1 MKKSM
6 MKRIVSVTMALFM
19 MPWSS
24 FIYGSDV
31 YALSIDDKRTVISE
45 DITATQ
51 GDAADIPVSNTRK
64 GLSKS
69 GAEEGPQEEENTY
82 EDYIVTGDLT
92 LNEDMEV
99 ASLLMSP
106 SSSLNLNGHTLIV
119 HDDYKMGSGS
129 GLYFNNGAI
138 LCYGSFN
145 NNQSSGHIVMQGVND
160 YLLVEG
166 LLDLTNGSYDIQN
179 GTIEAKGDIVLSKK
193 FIAAENSSLILSGNT
208 AQYINQSNGS
218 MLGNVIL
225 RNYSDEGIILYNIF
239 DYTSIENNGCKVSIA
254 DQEGISGYVL
264 TEDEEKDGLF
274 ILGAGTLDLNGHTLT
289 INGDF
294 YHTGGKLKINNGSL
308 IISGSYK
315 MQKRIV
321 SGEDVTYTN
330 ASSQLEMTQEDD
342 YIQVGG
348 DFVVEN
354 SAKTNGKITNG
365 TIEILGDI
373 HIDNTKGSNGFVPS
387 GDSTMLLSS
396 DNPQCIELTGN
407 TGLIYG
413 HLHNLTLRNTSEE
426 GVTFVNPIC
435 ISGSFDQGETLIT
448 GDVKLAG
455 EVDFV
460 NESYTGDIVIQD
472 STTLK
477 GKLNINGNL
486 VIDNALTVE
495 GSVSASGDII
505 NNTSL
510 NVTGLLS
517 SGGNYNSSGYASV
530 SGELDIAGDA
540 VSQSSLRTIA
550 LSNGSVN
557 ISGSV
562 GNIVFDMT
570 HEDDYV
576 LIAGDYN
583 TDFVDSTTHL
593 KNGITEIKGDIDAA
607 SFIASGNHKL
617 LLSGDGLQTVSNSD
631 AMSLG
636 VLELNNNSEE
646 GVFFDKVV
654 QKNELIRNGCR
665 LRYGNLA
672 GEFGWTLTDDQEIDG
687 DLIIIDD
694 ELDLN
699 GHTLHVGGDLIQMSG
714 NININGGELIIDG
727 DYRMQTIEDGEY
739 AISASS
745 LTMTNEDDKVTVNG
759 DYYVSSSVD
768 NKGRLTNGA
777 LTLNGNFYITKESN
791 DNAFYGTDSFKV
803 VLGGEFDKTID
814 TNRIIY
820 IPVLENSCEG
830 KVTAKKTIKVDKNLI
845 CDYEDD
851 YKGTV
856 YIGYS
861 TELTGDGF
869 SGSIISDSYDKTINQ
884 DYHIGGNLT
893 GKGSL
898 FIKGKLTIDGNYYH
912 GCILHVYDDVTIGEN
927 ITTPFNNSYSIK
939 LYDSSTFSVNGDVT
953 ITNKG
958 DFSFESDD
966 SVLIIKGDYNCN
978 NKGGFNKGTVYIGGD
993 FTSTG
998 FYANDSNRV
1007 IFNGDTLQTINV
1019 AESCHFATIELNNSS
1034 EEGVVSKTVFN
1045 KDTFIRNNTNFR
1057 YEGLDGI
1064 FGYKLTKDETIEGD
1078 LVLIDDSLDLNG
1090 YTLTVNGDFI
1100 QMSGNVLINGG
1111 SLIVFGDYRQQKRE
1125 LNDGSDTLTGNQ
1137 VYKYSAG
1144 SAKLTMTNENDYVEI
1159 GGNFIINTTADNRY
1173 NQTNGIIC
1181 LAGNI
1186 NYNIKNGSYGFYP
1199 SNSLCLKLV
1208 GDSNQSIKHYYGD
1221 KEYETSITIPSL
1233 IIETD
1238 YEDYELSGSDIII
1251 SKIFRPGTAVV
1262 NQKIQLLSRSKLIG
1276 DVFNGYLNVNTS
1288 LTDDLVINGELHGTA
1303 DISGNVTVNGKTYL
1317 DKLTLNKGS
1326 LTVNNDFAVQTV
1338 NMTHSEDSLNVT
1350 GDFMYQGGGTNATDG
1365 VITIG
1370 GNFKDYYYNFFNTT
1384 KNNRIIFNGTARQV
1398 IYMPSGHFATVE
1410 LQNYSSEGV
1419 YSDSL
1424 FDYDTIIKNG
1434 CKLTYGFGSTT
1445 EGFVLEGDYTYSG
1458 DMIFADG
1465 EIDLNGH
1472 TLTIDGDLIHAGG
1485 TIKINNGKLIVK
1497 NDLREQSPY
1506 GSSYIGGKGSLVLEN
1521 KMDSI
1526 TVGGDLYL
1534 DSDNTSK
1541 MKTGYIYVEGN
1552 LKRTTNSKKFD
1563 FDSRIVLCG
1572 SDTQTVDSNI
1582 TGLTS
1587 LDINTKNKLII
1598 NGTSF
1603 EVSKYLSSSC
1613 RNITKYIDV
1622 PSLNVITSPY
1632 HGNINLGSRCVLV
1645 QDVEIIGNLTV
1656 YNKLDINGKNLYV
1669 NNLVL
1674 SSYGSL
1680 TMDDADGY
1688 ISVANDMTV
1697 NSLYRYNSSYNSILT
1712 DGCIEI
1718 NGNFDC
1724 QRYSY
1729 FTASDNHIVI
1739 FTPKKRTAGTA
1750 YRQSVSFGDDNNR
1763 TSRFNTL
1770 ILRGREESFIFDNE
1784 PDTIANEVIYE
1795 YEYADDLKPVSNL
1808 AVVNATEDTI
1818 TISFADENENPK
1830 ATGYEIY
1837 RNGTKIGTTDRT
1849 EYTDRN
1855 LKPNTI
1861 YKYTVFAMDSYWNLS
1876 LESEE
1881 LSAQTLRDTDAPS
1894 VPTGLHVSSRTG
1906 NTIGLSWTGAR
1917 DNVGVAGYVL
1927 YKNGELLKKLS
1938 ALEYIDTDVAKDEIN
1953 IYKLSAIDAAG
1964 NESEKSEEVVAMVA
1978 TPKINRIYPTDYSRI
1993 GGNSVELKAY
2003 YKNYGEGSR
2012 NSVNIEYQD
2021 SEGEWVK
2028 INDAPLGQTLYNSS
2042 EYVSSYTWNI
2052 ASLDSDNIKVR
2063 YILTDNTGA
2072 QDIYEAEYDID
2083 HTYPENP
2090 VNLATVDNNGVIEL
2104 TWKVSASSDFSKY
2117 NIYRYIVDGSDQTEV
2132 YSKVSEITDKYSA
2145 RYEDNDLSEGTEA
2158 RYIITSVDDM
2168 GNESP
2173 CINPVTV
2180 TVGAD
2185 SEAPEVTELEPSS
2198 ERITGNAKLTAYAK
2212 DNKNISDIKFYMIS
2226 ESEME
2231 SMNSS
2236 DIDYNEWTL
2245 LGKGSTP
2252 VISDNIYSSS
2262 INIDTTSYTDG
2273 IYFIAAVA
2281 EDSSGNK
2288 NIDDFY
2294 TRYEIDNTGIQKIT
2308 INKTNP
2314 GSTYVQLMWDDV
2326 TDDDFDYFL
2335 IERLEGDSF
2344 KEVNREYGVTGST
2357 INGLTPETEYSFRVC
2372 GVDKLGNKG
2381 EYSDVVNV
2389 STLDDTSSPS
2399 ITAVY
2404 PVQGRLKDSIPLSM
2418 TVSDNYKVAG
2428 GTWSLS
2434 FDGENYTEIASVSGS
2449 STNEVFKYMLD
2460 ISDIEK
2466 YPEGSIFIKS
2476 EAVDEA
2482 GNKNLLT
2489 ADGSEIIMQYIIDR
2503 TAPVSVKNASA
2514 RANDGYISIIWD
2526 EAEEEDIASYKVYRA
2541 DMEKG
2546 IYRCVMNSASIDYY
2560 DIDIEDGK
2568 SYAYYVTAVDEA
2580 GNESE
2585 RSNISFATAIPD
2597 ETIPKVA
2604 GVSPSDNSKIGAN
2617 AKFSIIVTDNSALS
2631 RVKTYY
2637 RANESDSWVLLNES
2651 NVSGRSAWP
2660 TFTTDL
2666 SNETEG
2672 NIFFKTVC
2680 EDRNGNISEDF
2691 LYSCRLDTTPPVAE
2705 ISAVGGNLE
2714 TVIDLK
2720 RDILES
2726 DVSYYEIYRCELSQS
2741 GKNKAFFDN
2750 AQNIEKV
2757 SVSAEETIE
2766 GQVDKRRIRYRDTDI
2781 IPHTA
2786 YRYAAKVYDSVGNY
2800 SWTEIANAIATDTD
2814 NITPTI
2820 VMPDK
2825 ITTIVGMEVGLDAGD
2840 CSDNVRIKSFTW
2852 DMGNGDTCSG
2862 ARPKY
2867 TYRNSGKY
2875 TVKLTVTDTSGNK
2888 SEKEIEVHVKE
2899 ASNNGICNL
2908 TVVDYSGNPIP
2919 YAYVYI
2925 NTGSDSDTA
2934 FMTDAYGK
2942 VSLCYKAGTYRVAAF
2957 KDGYLPEEQDYII
2970 TNMKTTEEVLRLSSG
2985 EVVVG
2990 NFEVH
2995 RMSIQEIVDAGVD
3008 LSSPANI
3015 NTFTFKTTLTFQKSP
3030 IPVVVDTL
3038 SGDERISGG
3047 GDLDGGGFGF
3057 PNFPIDWGGFN
3068 STSPPSSQATYMTV
3082 NTPAEEPVPVMAVMS
3097 VTQSVSWL
3105 KNMYS
3110 AGLTIMNMADSKYVL
3125 EDSKGSIELPDGVSL
3140 AVLDESKRLETG
3152 TNSGQLLTI
3161 DMGDI
3166 SGQNSKTVSWTLK
3179 GDRSGKYDLNAVYSG
3194 ILTPFNIP
3202 ITKSFKAE
3210 TEIELDSADI
3220 VITVKPESA
3229 YYLGED
3235 YYIHYS
3241 IKNNGTEDLYNFTT
3255 SIGDYR
3261 VPNEKEVVY
3270 IMDPD
3275 TEEITDTQ
3283 STGVGLKYTL
3293 TTSEQLYQMP
3303 VLSGNDSITIPVL
3316 KSGESIYGT
3325 WKYGEGDYH
3334 SSGFAGDS
3342 QREYFALV
3350 SSIVDVLEGENL
3362 GVTVKVEPIKSHI
3375 SKMIKTYYQDEDIVI
3390 KTGDPVD
3397 MTSGAFTD
3405 SYTAVSL
3412 SGKDNLDYILSYDS
3426 VTASECGK
3434 NSDYNEQT
3442 NNLGTGWTGSFSS
3455 YVKEENGF
3463 VKYYSN
3469 PYAYTVFISE
3479 NSFNGKLYGEAAE
3492 DGALKLGNEN
3502 SDDDIV
3508 FVSATHGMEG
3518 YTLTRHSDG
3527 TYELRSPIGE
3537 ILSYDVEGRLS
3548 HVQMEDGSVTNVS
3561 YTEHQQIITEEISG
3575 NRLIITKNDKGQI
3588 ISISDG
3594 GDKVTNITYSG
3605 DDITAI
3611 TDAIGRETSFKYDDN
3626 HRIVS
3631 ETNNSGTEFI
3641 QNEYDDEGRIV
3652 KQTDAL
3658 GKEISFEYSETED
3671 GGIICDAI
3679 TKAEG
3684 KTSVS
3689 KEVVTDIK
3697 GRVVSVVNESGSTES
3712 YTYDAEGNVNS
3723 KTDGYGNTVSYS
3735 YDEDGRLIQ
3744 SGGIVGQN
3752 YSVTYDDK
3760 GNVSAI
3766 SSDGDTSD
3774 YQYDSNNNLIYSNVF
3789 GAETVF
3795 AYDENNLLIKE
3806 ERQGKGEKTYSYTG
3820 GVLTSSTDELGRTT
3834 GYKFD
3839 NSGNL
3844 IEMISPDG
3852 SKVSYNYNAV
3862 NQKISETDANGNTS
3876 YYTYNDLNLVSS
3888 VTDALGNKTSY
3899 EYDPLGNLTREIR
3912 PDGSEIKYIND
3923 ALGNMVETIYPNGVT
3938 YKYEYDSCGNNT
3950 KILYPDG
3957 TTEEFTY
3964 DSNGN
3969 ITSAK
3974 DKKGNITTYTQNNT
3988 VEKLDSVTDCYGN
4001 NISYTYDDQG
4011 RNNVISMTQGILDTY
4026 TYDIQGNIS
4035 SYTDTLGNTT
4045 RYNYNEWGELLDVK
4059 DSNGN
4064 ITELKYDATGNCIEK
4079 KTPEGLDIFYT
4090 YDVNNNIISVK
4101 TNVQGKEIEEK
4112 YTYDSMGN
4120 VLTYTDTMGRVT
4132 SYTYDK
4138 LNRPVTEKT
4147 PDGITTT
4154 LEYDCLGN
4162 LIRESESDGSSI
4174 EAEYDEVG
4182 RVVSLT
4188 SIGTISKES
4197 SRIYEYTYDSMDRL
4211 TSSVDPMNGET
4222 GQTYDELGNVTSM
4235 TDAMGGTTTYTYD
4248 KTSRILSE
4256 TNAIGATKKYTYD
4269 ERGRLATEENARGQ
4283 KTVYEY
4289 DDYNRLIS
4297 FTDEEGTVNYTYD
4310 NNSNIISISD
4320 ESGTITRE
4328 YDNLNRV
4335 TSVTDSNGRTVKYSY
4350 DELGNI
4356 LTLTYPGGEIVRY
4369 EYYPDGL
4376 LKTVTDNSNNKTT
4389 YEYDSAGRLIKT
4401 INPDNST
4408 VEETYDKSGNLKTK
4422 IDKSSS
4428 GDVILSYEYG
4438 YDGFGNITSIKDNIS
4453 SNIDNLS
4460 YTASDSA
4467 ESSTSVDKMEYDSA
4481 NRLISFNGEEV
4492 KYDADGNMIY
4502 GPLNDEMVSFE
4513 YDCRNRLIRAGDIT
4527 YTYDAE
4533 NLRTATNYGNY
4544 TEEYVLDRVTSPN
4557 RTLQIVRKDNS
4568 GDSLTA
4574 INDKTTNYYHGQ
4586 GLIYEKSDEK
4596 LLIYHYDHLGSTRK
4610 ITDKTGKLLYSFK
4623 YDTYGELLSIWDG
4636 QLSTDIS
4643 SKLEQINIDRPVR
4656 FLYNGAVGVITD
4668 NNNLYYMRQR
4678 YYNSTIKRFINQ
4690 DVLIGEIHNSQSLNR
4705 YAYVQGNPVNYTD
4718 PFGLNPVH
4726 ILKAYSGVVHDILN
4740 VASVIPGP
4748 VGAVSGLINAGI
4760 YALEGDYSTAGK
4772 CLIVAGLTAFVGPLA
4787 GAAIGGLCKLSTSAR
4802 VITSIAA
4809 IGAGMYAVGT
4819 SAYDLS
4825 ENAIDFVDALT
4836 REGGSDPAELFHYFS
4851 NMLVDSAGVIF
4862 GVTGIAGGI
4871 GGLKDQ
4877 CFVEGTQIKTE
4888 DGNKNIEDIE
4898 KGDKVYSSDPE
4909 TGETDL
4915 KEVKQV
4921 FVNEADTIVHIK
4933 ICDEDT
4939 STIESIDTTE
4949 KHPFYVVD
4957 YGFKYASELKI
4968 GDEVKSLS
4976 GDIYSICEVS
4986 IDRLKVP
4993 IHVYNFEVEDWHT
5006 YYVSEA
5012 GLLVHNLCKTTP
5024 NTTTE
5029 ASTQGSAAVG
5039 EGGSKSIK
5047 PYEVTTY
5054 DDFRTRSVVGDGL
5067 EGHEM
5072 WQHSNMKN
5080 KGYATTRLSTEASKN
5095 NPVIALPHEV
5105 HVDVNRQQYL
5115 FDGKNQ
5121 TPFENI
5127 INNANIMYNNN
5138 DIPNEQVTKQLIDA
5152 LKHLDGIGGD

>member
-1 MKKSM
+1 MI
-6 MKRIVSVTMALFM
+6 KRSYTTKILAVTMALFM

-129 GLYFNNGAI
+129 GLNFNNGAI

-294 YHTGGKLKINNGSL
+294 YHSGGKLKINNGNL

-321 SGEDVTYTN
+321 NGDNVTFAN
-330 ASSQLEMTQEDD
+330 ASSQLEMTQEND
-342 YIQVGG
+342 YIRIGG

-354 SAKTNGKITNG
+354 SAKTNGNITNG
-365 TIEILGDI
+365 LIEVLGDI
-373 HIDNTKGSNGFVPS
+373 HIDNKKGSQGFVPS
-387 GDSTMLLSS
+387 GDSSMLLSS
-396 DNPQCIELTGN
+396 DNPQNIELIGN
-407 TGLIYG
+407 SALIYG

-426 GVTFVNPIC
+426 GVSFVNPIC
-435 ISGSFDQGETLIT
+435 ISGSFDQGETIIT
-448 GDVKLAG
+448 GDIKLAG
-455 EVDFV
+455 DVSFA
-460 NESYTGDIVIQD
+460 NGSYSGDVLINDI
-472 STTLK
+472 ST
-477 GKLNINGNL
+477 ISGNL
-486 VIDNALTVE
+486 DIYGNLLIENRLTVD
-495 GSVSASGDII
+495 GAINVSGDII
-505 NNTSL
+505 NKSRL
-510 NVTGLLS
+510 DVTGTIS
-517 SGGNYNSSGYASV
+517 ASGDYNSLGQASV
-530 SGELDIAGDA
+530 SGELYIAGDA
-540 VSQSSLRTIA
+540 ISQNSLRTITLNEGNVEIA
-550 LSNGSVN
+550 GNAHN
-557 ISGSV
+557 I
-562 GNIVFDMT
+562 IFDMG
-570 HEDDYV
+570 HAEDYV
-576 LIAGDYN
+576 LIAGDYV
-583 TDFVDSTTHL
+583 TDYNDKITHFN
-593 KNGITEIKGDIDAA
+593 NGITEIKGDIDAA
-607 SFIASGNHKL
+607 SFIASNNHKL
-617 LLSGDGLQTVSNSD
+617 LLSGDKLQTISNSD

-636 VLELNNNSEE
+636 ILELNNKSEE

-654 QKNELIRNGCR
+654 QKNELIRNDCR

-699 GHTLHVGGDLIQMSG
+699 GHTLHVKGDLIQMSG
-714 NININGGELIIDG
+714 NININSGELNVDG

-745 LTMTNEDDKVTVNG
+745 LTMINENDKVTVNG
-759 DYYVSSSVD
+759 NYYISSSVD
-768 NKGRLTNGA
+768 NEGKLTNGV
-777 LTLNGNFYITKESN
+777 LELNGDLNISDVSKKNS
-791 DNAFYGTDSFKV
+791 FYGTDDFK
-803 VLGGEFDKTID
+803 LLLNGTSDQTIYASEP
-814 TNRIIY
+814 II
-820 IPVLENSCEG
+820 IPIFENKCKG
-830 KVTAKKTIKVDKNLI
+830 TVTATQGIKVNNNLI
-845 CDYEDD
+845 SNYEDD
-851 YKGTV
+851 FSGTV
-856 YIGYS
+856 YIGS
-861 TELTGDGF
+861 GTKFTGDGF
-869 SGSIISDSYDKTINQ
+869 SGSVCVDELFVEISDSY
-884 DYHIGGNLT
+884 HIGGDFSCRGFADIYGDL
-893 GKGSL
+893 
-898 FIKGKLTIDGNYYH
+898 IIEGNYYH
-912 GCILHVYDDVTIGEN
+912 GGYLYVY
-927 ITTPFNNSYSIK
+927 SKMY
-939 LYDSSTFSVNGDVT
+939 
-953 ITNKG
+953 
-958 DFSFESDD
+958 
-966 SVLIIKGDYNCN
+966 IKGDLLNQYRCGPISLCDSSEFTVCGNAEMTEGEN
-978 NKGGFNKGTVYIGGD
+978 FEIESSNVKLIVKGNYYCDSAGDFGQGTVYIGGD
-993 FTSTG
+993 FTSTAFRAYG
-998 FYANDSNRV
+998 QNKI
-1007 IFNGDTLQTINV
+1007 IFNGDKLQTIDI
-1019 AESCHFATIELNNSS
+1019 APSCRFATIELDNAS
-1034 EEGVVSKTVFN
+1034 EEGVVSKTIFG
-1045 KDTFIRNNTNFR
+1045 KDKFVRNDTNFR

-1064 FGYKLTKDETIEGD
+1064 FGYKLTKDETVEGD
-1078 LVLIDDSLDLNG
+1078 LVLIDDTLDLNG
-1090 YTLTVNGDFI
+1090 HTLTVNGDFI
-1100 QMSGNVLINGG
+1100 QMSGEVVINNG
-1111 SLIVFGDYRQQKRE
+1111 SLIISGDYRQQIRE
-1125 LNDGSDTLTGNQ
+1125 LNDGADSLAGTQ
-1137 VYKYSAG
+1137 VYKYSAS
-1144 SAKLTMTNENDYVEI
+1144 SAKLTMINADDYLEI
-1159 GGNFIINTTADNRY
+1159 GGDFIIHTYSSNQYR
-1173 NQTNGIIC
+1173 QTNGVIS
-1181 LAGNI
+1181 LAGNLI
-1186 NYNIKNGSYGFYP
+1186 CDSKYNMNGFCP
-1199 SNSLCLKLV
+1199 SNNLCLLLV
-1208 GDSNQSIKHYYGD
+1208 GDNNQK
-1221 KEYETSITIPSL
+1221 ITNNNARNTIIPNL
-1233 IIETD
+1233 KIRNTNG
-1238 YEDYELSGSDIII
+1238 DYELTGS
-1251 SKIFRPGTAVV
+1251 
-1262 NQKIQLLSRSKLIG
+1262 
-1276 DVFNGYLNVNTS
+1276 
-1288 LTDDLVINGELHGTA
+1288 DLVIYNSIEPSTANIKLSVELSNDAKIIGDTYNGNIYSRNAKFNDDVVINGKLSGETT
-1303 DISGNVTVNGKTYL
+1303 ISGNVVVNGIADLK
-1317 DKLTLNKGS
+1317 KLKLNKGS
-1326 LTVNNDFAVQTV
+1326 LTINNNLTISNL
-1338 NMTHSEDSLNVT
+1338 NMINSEDKLTVLGDYKQVSGTTNVSN
-1350 GDFMYQGGGTNATDG
+1350 GI
-1365 VITIG
+1365 ITVA
-1370 GNFKDYYYNFFNTT
+1370 GNFTDSNSSIFKAT
-1384 KNNRIIFNGTARQV
+1384 KNNKIIFNGSDKQ
-1398 IYMPSGHFATVE
+1398 IIDMPSGHFATVE

-1419 YSDSL
+1419 YSDTL

-1445 EGFVLEGDYTYSG
+1445 EGFVLEGDYTYTG

-1472 TLTIDGDLIHAGG
+1472 TLTIDGDLVHIGG
-1485 TIKINNGKLIVK
+1485 SIKINGGKLIVK
-1497 NDLREQSPY
+1497 NDLREQ
-1506 GSSYIGGKGSLVLEN
+1506 GLKGDTYIKGKGTLILEDED
-1521 KMDSI
+1521 DS
-1526 TVGGDLYL
+1526 VVVYGDLYM
-1534 DSDNTSK
+1534 DSDYTSQ
-1541 MKTGYIYVEGN
+1541 MTSGGLYVEGD
-1552 LKRTTNSKKFD
+1552 LKRTINTKSFD
-1563 FDSRIVLCG
+1563 FGTKIILNGD
-1572 SDTQTVDSNI
+1572 DTQTIDKNI
-1582 TGLTS
+1582 AGIPNLE
-1587 LDINTKNKLII
+1587 INTKNKLII
-1598 NGTSF
+1598 NYGNFT
-1603 EVSKYLSSSC
+1603 VSKSLSSSC
-1613 RNITKYIDV
+1613 KSISKTINV
-1622 PSLNVITSPY
+1622 PSLNILNSPY
-1632 HGNINLGSRCVLV
+1632 RGDIKLTSNDVLDR
-1645 QDVEIIGNLTV
+1645 DVDIVGDLTV
-1656 YNKLDINGKNLYV
+1656 NSMLDINGESLFV

-1674 SSYGSL
+1674 SDFGSII
-1680 TMDDADGY
+1680 MDDEDGY
-1688 ISVANDMTV
+1688 IAVANDMIIYP
-1697 NSLYRYNSSYNSILT
+1697 LYNSYFGSYYNSILT
-1712 DGCIEI
+1712 EGCIEI

-1724 QRYSY
+1724 QRDSY
-1729 FTASDNHIVI
+1729 FTASDNHKFV
-1739 FTPKKRTAGTA
+1739 FSPKKRTVGAM
-1750 YRQSVSFGDDNNR
+1750 YRQSISFGNNTNR
-1763 TSRFNTL
+1763 TSRLNTL
-1770 ILRGREESFIFDNE
+1770 ILKGKEDSFVFDNE
-1784 PDTIANEVIYE
+1784 PDSIANEVIYE

-1808 AVVNATEDTI
+1808 AVMNATEDTI
-1818 TISFADENENPK
+1818 TISFTDENEDPK

-1837 RNGTKIGTTDRT
+1837 KNGTKIGTTDRT

-2090 VNLATVDNNGVIEL
+2090 VNLAAVDNNGVIEL

-2117 NIYRYIVDGSDQTEV
+2117 NIYRYIVDDSDQTEV

-2245 LGKGSTP
+2245 LGKGSAP

-2344 KEVNREYGVTGST
+2344 KEVNREYGITGST

-2482 GNKNLLT
+2482 ENKNLLT

-2526 EAEEEDIASYKVYRA
+2526 EAAEEDIASYKVYRA

-2546 IYRCVMNSASIDYY
+2546 IYRCVMNSASLDYY

-2660 TFTTDL
+2660 SFTTDL

-2691 LYSCRLDTTPPVAE
+2691 LYSCMLDKTPPVAE

-2766 GQVDKRRIRYRDTDI
+2766 GQLDKRRIRYRDTDI

-2888 SEKEIEVHVKE
+2888 SEKEIEVQVKE

-2908 TVVDYSGNPIP
+2908 TVVDYTGNPIP

-3166 SGQNSKTVSWTLK
+3166 PGQNSKTVSWTLK
-3179 GDRSGKYDLNAVYSG
+3179 GDKSGKYDLNAVYSG

-3375 SKMIKTYYQDEDIVI
+3375 SKMIKTYYQEEDIDI

-3426 VTASECGK
+3426 VTASESGES
-3434 NSDYNEQT
+3434 SDYSEQT
-3442 NNLGTGWTGSFSS
+3442 NNLGAGWTGSFSS

-3479 NSFNGKLYGEAAE
+3479 NSFNGKLYGEATE

-3537 ILSYDVEGRLS
+3537 ILSYDIEGRLS
-3548 HVQMEDGSVTNVS
+3548 SAQMEDGSVTNVS

-3575 NRLIITKNDKGQI
+3575 NRLVITKNDKGQI

-3697 GRVVSVVNESGSTES
+3697 GRVVSVVNESGSTEN

-3760 GNVSAI
+3760 GNVSSI
-3766 SSDGDTSD
+3766 SSDDDTSD

-3789 GAETVF
+3789 GAETTF
-3795 AYDENNLLIKE
+3795 SYDENNLLIKE
-3806 ERQGKGEKTYSYTG
+3806 ERQGKGKKTYSYTG

-3852 SKVSYNYNAV
+3852 SKVNYNYNAV

-3888 VTDALGNKTSY
+3888 VTDALGDKTLY
-3899 EYDPLGNLTREIR
+3899 EYDPLGNLTKEIR

-3923 ALGNMVETIYPNGVT
+3923 ALGNMIETIYPNGVT

-4011 RNNVISMTQGILDTY
+4011 RNNVISMTQGVLDTY
-4026 TYDIQGNIS
+4026 TYDVQGNIS

-4064 ITELKYDATGNCIEK
+4064 ITELKYDAAGNCTEK
-4079 KTPEGLDIFYT
+4079 ITPEGLDIFYT

-4162 LIRESESDGSSI
+4162 LIRESKSDGSSI

-4188 SIGTISKES
+4188 SIGAIDKEA
-4197 SRIYEYTYDSMDRL
+4197 SRIYKFTYDSMDRL
-4211 TSSVDPMNGET
+4211 TSCVDPMNGET
-4222 GQTYDELGNVTSM
+4222 GQTYDELGNVTSI

-4248 KTSRILSE
+4248 KTSKLLSE

-4269 ERGRLATEENARGQ
+4269 ERGRLASDENARGQ

-4320 ESGTITRE
+4320 ELGTITRE

-4428 GDVILSYEYG
+4428 GEVVLSYEYG
-4438 YDGFGNITSIKDNIS
+4438 YDGFGNIISIKDNIS

-4460 YTASDSA
+4460 YTASAD
-4467 ESSTSVDKMEYDSA
+4467 SSTSVDKMEYDSA

-4533 NLRTATNYGNY
+4533 NLRTATNYGDY

-4557 RTLQIVRKDNS
+4557 RTLQIIRTDNTGS
-4568 GDSLTA
+4568 SITA
-4574 INDKTTNYYHGQ
+4574 INDKTTNYYYGQ

-4690 DVLIGEIHNSQSLNR
+4690 DVLIGEIHNSQSLSR

-4726 ILKAYSGVVHDILN
+4726 ILKSYSGVVHDILN

-4851 NMLVDSAGVIF
+4851 NMLIDSAGVIF

-4871 GGLKDQ
+4871 GGLKNQ
-4877 CFVEGTQIKTE
+4877 CFVEGTQVKTE
-4888 DGNKNIEDIE
+4888 DGNKNIEEIE
-4898 KGDKVYSSDPE
+4898 KGDKVYSSNPE

-5012 GLLVHNLCKTTP
+5012 GVLVHNLCKTTP

-5029 ASTQGSAAVG
+5029 ASTQGPSAVG
-5039 EGGSKSIK
+5039 EGGSGAIK
-5047 PYEVTTY
+5047 EFDIVPYGKFRDY
-5054 DDFRTRSVVGDGL
+5054 PGDDLS
-5067 EGHEM
+5067 GHELLQNA
-5072 WQHSNMKN
+5072 WLEANN
-5080 KGYATTRLSTEASKN
+5080 KAVRGDSISRQNPAIALYEEPMHKYITKQQRVLGLNKN
-5095 NPVIALPHEV
+5095 NLKGVSW
-5105 HVDVNRQQYL
+5105 R
-5115 FDGKNQ
+5115 K
-5121 TPFENI
+5121 NI
-5127 INNANIMYNNN
+5127 IDNIEIMKAAGVPR
-5138 DIPNEQVTKQLIDA
+5138 DKIAELAKAAKKFAIDN
-5152 LKHLDGIGGD
+5152 GF